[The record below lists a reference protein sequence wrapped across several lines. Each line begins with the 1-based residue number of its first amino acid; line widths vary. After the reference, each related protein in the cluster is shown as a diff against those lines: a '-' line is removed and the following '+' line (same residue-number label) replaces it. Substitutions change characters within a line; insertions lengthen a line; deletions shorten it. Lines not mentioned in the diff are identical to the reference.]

1 MGKSDPHRQKCP
13 FWKWKREKLDTMKK
27 RVSKKRHTKPV
38 NIYGHIAGYCALH
51 SGKVILAWL
60 TAAMISLVL
69 AYTSL
74 TINTD
79 PGKMISSDLPFRK
92 AFMDFTQ
99 AFPTSDNNFIV
110 VVEGK
115 DSDETREASRSL
127 VESFKVRKDLFSDVY
142 APGLGKFFDRYGILY
157 LPESEI
163 NDIVDKTSK
172 SGALLKI
179 LSSSPN
185 LAGLSQMLNQ
195 LVPAIA
201 AGQAPDAVGGFLAE
215 FKKTVTARIKN
226 RSRLLDWSATV
237 TGKIGH
243 EPTRWF
249 ISVKPVLDFS
259 QIDPTEASLEEARRI
274 IADPEVTRSGAIKI
288 SLTGEAAL
296 NGEEFQSVTQGAALA
311 GMVSFVLVTI
321 VIWLGM
327 PVTRLIVPALSL
339 LVLGFMVNIGFA
351 TLAVG
356 SLNMISVA
364 FAGLFIGLGVDY
376 AIHMVLRYWEERV
389 RGRDNLPAI
398 AAGAHHAGP
407 ALALCT
413 LTTALAF
420 LAFVPSD
427 FVGMAQLGII
437 AAGGIVIAMI
447 AAFTLIPA
455 VLARMNI
462 TPKQKHLG
470 HHAVLPKPVWQHL
483 RLGTTVFTLLVA
495 VAAILLLPDVRFD
508 GDPVNLK
515 DPKSPSVVAFKKI
528 LKSEPGEAYAAQIIV
543 ANAET
548 AENLVPKL
556 QQLPSVKSVRWV
568 DSFLPAR
575 QDVNLA
581 KLHSPRGIIPPQ
593 PQEPPVLNANERRK
607 AIGNIK
613 KALLKIE
620 TMAGISGKLRH
631 EAVTLRRALLALDIP
646 KPASDQSLEMLERD
660 VFLQLPSLLQR
671 LALMSITDPLSVET
685 IDIDIARRYV
695 TGDGRWRLEVIPRGD
710 MRNEKALRAFV
721 NDVRKLAPNVT
732 GTPVEI
738 TGAADVVASAMRLAS
753 IIAFGL
759 VLLVLIPIL
768 RSPVS
773 IFLVLAPLM
782 LSALLLIAYTV
793 IFKAPFNFANV
804 IVLPLLLGLGVDSAI
819 HYVMRAREDGAKRQ
833 VVDTTTPRAVLI
845 SALTTIGSF
854 GTLWLSPHR
863 GTSSMGEL
871 LTIAIIITLITTLVV
886 LPQFI
891 AWTIGRGPVS
901 KVAKQPIDE
910 SKSKA

>member
-1 MGKSDPHRQKCP
+1 
-13 FWKWKREKLDTMKK
+13 MKK

-364 FAGLFIGLGVDY
+364 FAVLFIGLGVDY

-462 TPKQKHLG
+462 TPKQKHLE

-575 QDVNLA
+575 QDVKLA
-581 KLHSPRGIIPPQ
+581 KLHSLRGIIPPQ